1 MKTLE
6 KHEKYMLRCIYLA
19 RNNES
24 KYYPNPSVGSIIVKD
39 NIIIAEGTTSNY
51 GENHAE
57 VNAINNVKNKND
69 LKGATLYVTL
79 EPCSHYGKT
88 PPCAELIFKNQ
99 ISSVIIGTKDISSKV
114 NGDGILFLKNKG
126 IKVTVG
132 VLENKCND
140 LHRNFLHFNKYKRPY
155 IILKWAETMDNFIA
169 PLNKSENKPFWISC
183 VESRQLVHKW
193 RSEEHA
199 ILIGH
204 NTVIKDNPSLTVRHI
219 NGNNPLRIILD
230 DKKTLDKNFNVFNN
244 ESMTIVISNF
254 SSKNNIGK
262 YLCDTLYKNKVQSII
277 IEGGKK
283 TLEIFIKNNIWDEAR
298 IFKNELKLNNGV
310 LSPRISGVNK
320 SKYKI
325 GKDELRIIYPN

>member
-39 NIIIAEGTTSNY
+39 NIIISEGTTSNY

-140 LHRNFLHFNKYKRPY
+140 LHRNFLH
-155 IILKWAETMDNFIA
+155 
-169 PLNKSENKPFWISC
+169 
-183 VESRQLVHKW
+183 HK
-193 RSEEHA
+193 
-199 ILIGH
+199 
-204 NTVIKDNPSLTVRHI
+204 
-219 NGNNPLRIILD
+219 
-230 DKKTLDKNFNVFNN
+230 F
-244 ESMTIVISNF
+244 
-254 SSKNNIGK
+254 
-262 YLCDTLYKNKVQSII
+262 
-277 IEGGKK
+277 
-283 TLEIFIKNNIWDEAR
+283 
-298 IFKNELKLNNGV
+298 
-310 LSPRISGVNK
+310 K
-320 SKYKI
+320 SK
-325 GKDELRIIYPN
+325 RRWNFVP

>member
-39 NIIIAEGTTSNY
+39 NIIISEGTTSNY

-99 ISSVIIGTKDISSKV
+99 ISNVIIGTKDISSKV

-244 ESMTIVISNF
+244 ESKTIVISNF

-262 YLCDTLYKNKVQSII
+262 YEFS
-277 IEGGKK
+277 
-283 TLEIFIKNNIWDEAR
+283 
-298 IFKNELKLNNGV
+298 
-310 LSPRISGVNK
+310 
-320 SKYKI
+320 
-325 GKDELRIIYPN
+325 